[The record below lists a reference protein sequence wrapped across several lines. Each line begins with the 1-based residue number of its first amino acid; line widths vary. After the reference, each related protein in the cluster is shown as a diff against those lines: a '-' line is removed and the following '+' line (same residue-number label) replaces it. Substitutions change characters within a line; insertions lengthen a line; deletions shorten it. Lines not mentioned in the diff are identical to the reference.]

1 MTFYFGACAGGVWK
15 TVDGGVYWRC
25 VSDGFLTSATIG
37 ALAVA
42 RSDGN
47 VVYAG
52 TGETTIRV
60 DVSFGDGLYRSTDAG
75 RSWTHMGLRET
86 RHIGRIVVHPQD
98 PDLVYVAALGDAFRP
113 TDEPGV
119 YPSSSEGRRGG
130 KGGVWRCKSR
140 WSPEHY

>member
-75 RSWTHMGLRET
+75 RSWKHMGLRET

-98 PDLVYVAALGDAFRP
+98 PDLVYVAALCDAFG
-113 TDEPGV
+113 THDERRLYGR
-119 YPSSSEGRRGG
+119 SEAVTVGKEGG
-130 KGGVWRCKSR
+130 GTWRTSGQA
-140 WSPEHY
+140 

>member
-75 RSWTHMGLRET
+75 RSWKHMGLRET

-98 PDLVYVAALGDAFRP
+98 PHLVYFPAMCHASGPNDRSTAK
-113 TDEPGV
+113 
-119 YPSSSEGRRGG
+119 RRVG
-130 KGGVWRCKSR
+130 KQCGKT
-140 WSPEHY
+140 

>member
-15 TVDGGVYWRC
+15 TVDGGVYWRR

-75 RSWTHMGLRET
+75 RSWKHMGLRET
-86 RHIGRIVVHPQD
+86 RHIGRLVVHPQD
-98 PDLVYVAALGDAFRP
+98 PDLVYVAALGEAFGP
-113 TDEPGV
+113 NDERGR
-119 YPSSSEGRRGG
+119 YPSRHRGATRG
-130 KGGVWRCKSR
+130 KGR
-140 WSPEHY
+140 P